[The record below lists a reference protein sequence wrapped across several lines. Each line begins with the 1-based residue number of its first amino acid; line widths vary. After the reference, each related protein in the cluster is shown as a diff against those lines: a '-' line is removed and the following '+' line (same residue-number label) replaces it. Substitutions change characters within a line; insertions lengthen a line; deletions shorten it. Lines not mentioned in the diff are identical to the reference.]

1 MTINMLSLFALIMTI
16 GIIVDDA
23 IVVGEHS
30 ATLIERGETA
40 LAAAEGGAIRM
51 TMPIT
56 AAALTTLAAFIPILA
71 IGGVMGQ
78 FVRDIPLVLLSV
90 LIASLIEC
98 FFVLPGH
105 LSHALS
111 RPPKE
116 PAPWRKK
123 FFDDFDRFR
132 DTKFRAFVTRAYDQR
147 YTTGAIGLAVLIIVI
162 GLLAGGRV
170 PFRFFP
176 SPEGEVINC
185 LLYTSPSPRDS
196 DQSRM
201 PSSA

>member
-1 MTINMLSLFALIMTI
+1 
-16 GIIVDDA
+16 
-23 IVVGEHS
+23 
-30 ATLIERGETA
+30 
-40 LAAAEGGAIRM
+40 M

-56 AAALTTLAAFIPILA
+56 AAALTTLAAFIPILT

-90 LIASLIEC
+90 LVASLIEC
-98 FFVLPGH
+98 FLVLPGH
-105 LSHALS
+105 LSHAC
-111 RPPKE
+111 PPDQRTG
-116 PAPWRKK
+116 AMAQK

-176 SPEGEVINC
+176 SPEGEVINAYIFFQPGTKRAATKQGAKHRGRALC
-185 LLYTSPSPRDS
+185 GGKRAG
-196 DQSRM
+196 R
-201 PSSA
+201 